1 MKQETFSSLLVEETK
16 IYCSEIFQAVPAR
29 PSNKVEPSAM
39 KKLKL
44 WEMDRLSI

>member
-1 MKQETFSSLLVEETK
+1 MKQEALYSLQVEETK

-29 PSNKVEPSAM
+29 PPNKVEPSAM

-44 WEMDRLSI
+44 WKWTV

>member
-1 MKQETFSSLLVEETK
+1 MDEALYSLQVEETK

-29 PSNKVEPSAM
+29 PPNKVEPSAT

-44 WEMDRLSI
+44 WEMDGLSI